1 MPDDQIKTIKQE
13 KINAFQMD
21 NPPNLPEIDPM
32 IDGLDRSNLDQ
43 PLRIPKA
50 EQDLIDETQY
60 SIQ

>member
-1 MPDDQIKTIKQE
+1 
-13 KINAFQMD
+13 MD

-50 EQDLIDETQY
+50 ESDLIDETQY